1 MGGFSWAVVIMY
13 YILGAGAGA
22 FLALWK
28 CPYVFTHPDRLIVYS
43 VLFGLITLGGG
54 LGGLVQT
61 IPGTTPDTYVI
72 PAEEPVNTRASIFAM
87 SCSIAVGVAFLA
99 FALYRHL
106 APG

>member
-13 YILGAGAGA
+13 YLLDAGAGV
-22 FLALWK
+22 FMALWK
-28 CPYVFTHPDRLIVYS
+28 CPYVFANSDRLIVYS

-54 LGGLVQT
+54 LGGLIQS
-61 IPGTTPDTYVI
+61 IPGTAPDTYLI
-72 PAEEPVNTRASIFAM
+72 PPEEPVNTRASAIVM
-87 SCSIAVGVAFLA
+87 SCSIALGAALLG

>member
-13 YILGAGAGA
+13 YFLGACTGV

-28 CPYVFTHPDRLIVYS
+28 CPYVFTDSDRLIVYS

-54 LGGLVQT
+54 IGGLVQSV
-61 IPGTTPDTYVI
+61 PGTTPDTYLI
-72 PAEEPVNTRASIFAM
+72 PPDEPVNTRASTFVM
-87 SCSIAVGVAFLA
+87 FCSITLGAALLG

-106 APG
+106 TPG